1 MTSNAPK
8 NAQSYRLRILEKI
21 KPYFSGDSLLDA
33 GCGDGEDA
41 VLMAPFFKKTE
52 AIDLEESVN
61 WKKFDGSGI
70 EFKTGNCEKLNYP
83 VGSFDTVV
91 EKDMLHH
98 AADPVNAVKEMC
110 RVSRKTVIILE
121 ANRYNPIF
129 YLHLTLMGGHQHF
142 SQKRFEETIKPCSL
156 PYEIKHFSARVSPIN
171 MPFFINLVNSASDLL
186 EKIPFYGPI
195 IEYNM
200 AVITKK

>member
-1 MTSNAPK
+1 MTNNAPE
-8 NAQSYRLRILEKI
+8 NAQSYRKRILEKI
-21 KPYFSGDSLLDA
+21 KPFFSGDSLLDA

-41 VLMAPFFKKTE
+41 ALMAPFFKKTE
-52 AIDLEESVN
+52 AVDLEESAN
-61 WKKFDGSGI
+61 WKKFENTGI
-70 EFKTGNCEKLNYP
+70 IFKTGNCEKLNYP

-98 AADPVNAVKEMC
+98 ASDPVSAVKEMC
-110 RVSRKTVIILE
+110 RVSAKTVIILE

-142 SQKRFEETIKPCSL
+142 SQKRFKEIIAASGT
-156 PYEIKHFSARVSPIN
+156 PYEIKKFSARVSPIN
-171 MPFFINLVNSASDLL
+171 SPFMIKLVNNASDLL
-186 EKIPFYGPI
+186 EKIPFYGPV

-200 AVITKK
+200 AVLTKK